1 LILSIVVNF
10 LFECFLG
17 WETKIPT
24 RLRGGNYK
32 KIMDDWETKIP
43 TRLRGGNY
51 KKIMDDWETKIP
63 TVSGG
68 D

>member
-1 LILSIVVNF
+1 MDGYF
-10 LFECFLG
+10 LQECFGLMG
-17 WETKIPT
+17 NKNPH

-32 KIMDDWETKIP
+32 KIMDGWETI
-43 TRLRGGNY
+43 
-51 KKIMDDWETKIP
+51 IP

>member
-32 KIMDDWETKIP
+32 KIMD
-43 TRLRGGNY
+43 G
-51 KKIMDDWETKIP
+51 WETKIP

-68 D
+68 DLKIIRGYNFEALTFKERA